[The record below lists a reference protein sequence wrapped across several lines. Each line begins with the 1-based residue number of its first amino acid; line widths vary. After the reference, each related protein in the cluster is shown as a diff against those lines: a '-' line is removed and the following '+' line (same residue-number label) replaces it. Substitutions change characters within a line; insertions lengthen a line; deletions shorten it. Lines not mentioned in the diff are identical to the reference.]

1 MPLKSLHAH
10 PALRLFRRMMPDLL
24 VHLRDVA
31 NGCVR
36 ILFLR
41 NQARLAD
48 VAGGDDGLEHAVFLC
63 PNLDLVLMH
72 CFFPLWL
79 TSRHHWRLGS
89 MIITLPSTQT
99 FHQDNLFPRFFA
111 FSRNGTPTS
120 RPQMIRQRVANPFTS
135 GNDSTGKTAVPVTV
149 TRQAG
154 DYFLQVLL
162 ATIRRHVDIGL
173 RNA

>member
-72 CFFPLWL
+72 CFSSLVDQPPPLA
-79 TSRHHWRLGS
+79 TGFYDYYASFN
-89 MIITLPSTQT
+89 T
-99 FHQDNLFPRFFA
+99 NLSPRQSFSPFFA

>member
-72 CFFPLWL
+72 CFSSLVDQPPPLATGFYDYYASFNTNL
-79 TSRHHWRLGS
+79 SPRQS
-89 MIITLPSTQT
+89 FSPFFCILPEWHADVPPTDDTATRGQS
-99 FHQDNLFPRFFA
+99 FHLRERFNGKDRG
-111 FSRNGTPTS
+111 SRN
-120 RPQMIRQRVANPFTS
+120 
-135 GNDSTGKTAVPVTV
+135 
-149 TRQAG
+149 
-154 DYFLQVLL
+154 
-162 ATIRRHVDIGL
+162 RHAPG
-173 RNA
+173 R